1 MNFIKKNYEKIL
13 LGAVLLGLVVSLLM
27 GQVII
32 QHDKDALAAIVNGI
46 IHGQAKPVP
55 ALDMSR
61 EENILNRVQ
70 SPYQLDFETTNRL
83 FNTMQW
89 QREANGRIIK
99 ISNGSEVGPRAV
111 KVINIKPLNFV
122 LRFETLEPA
131 SQLSPARYQVS
142 IEHGGATNPMER
154 RPKKHFLSLGEKE
167 QALLLVAVS
176 GPANSP
182 QLTVQI
188 LETGEKVTVTM
199 DKPFQEVE
207 SYEAD
212 LTYPPENKKWNNQR
226 VGATLKFYNN
236 NYNVVVIDQNEVVI
250 SAESNQKRT
259 TLPYQP

>member
-1 MNFIKKNYEKIL
+1 MNFIKKNYEKVL
-13 LGAVLLGLVVSLLM
+13 LGAVLLGLVVSLLL
-27 GQVII
+27 GQAII
-32 QHDKDALAAIVNGI
+32 QHDKDALAAIVTGI
-46 IHGQAKPVP
+46 THGAAKSLPS
-55 ALDMSR
+55 LDMSR
-61 EENILNRVQ
+61 EESALDHVQ
-70 SPYQLDFETTNRL
+70 TSYELDFETTNRL

-89 QREANGRIIK
+89 QRTPNGRVIK
-99 ISNGSEVGPRAV
+99 ISNGNEVGERAL
-111 KVINIKPLNFV
+111 KVTNIRPLNFV
-122 LRFETLEPA
+122 LKFETFEPA

-142 IEHGGATNPMER
+142 IEHQGAANPADR
-154 RPKKHFLSLGEKE
+154 RAKKHFVSPGEKE
-167 QALLLVAVS
+167 QALSLISVGGA
-176 GPANSP
+176 ANSP
-182 QLTVQI
+182 QLTIQI

-212 LTYPPENKKWNNQR
+212 LTYPPENKHWNNQR